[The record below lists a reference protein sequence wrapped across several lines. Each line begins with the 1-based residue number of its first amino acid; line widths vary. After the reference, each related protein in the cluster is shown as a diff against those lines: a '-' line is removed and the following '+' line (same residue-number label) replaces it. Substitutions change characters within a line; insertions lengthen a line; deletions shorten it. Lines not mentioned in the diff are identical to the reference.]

1 MPVVLSDGRSVA
13 IRRSEMLTSP
23 SLAIAAGGGS
33 IDLLRSDADYS
44 VTYEYVYR
52 SQPFV
57 FATINKLAYSA
68 ARNPLWFYQEDPD
81 SETLERV
88 RRHDAV
94 RLMRKPAPR
103 MSQFRWLG
111 EAFRSLYV
119 HGHHLVWK
127 DRVAGTG
134 TRVKHLWPIP
144 WTHVRVTQD
153 DLGPVAYD
161 ITINGTTYQ
170 LSPQEVMHFQLLGG
184 RSPLEVLRASV
195 AMEDA
200 AQLYQAYSLRN
211 GVSPRALFSGSNM
224 NARAVDVLRAELR
237 KLYAGPE
244 NAGNFVV
251 ANGDLNVKTIGVSP
265 ADLGLMPMREFARQ
279 EVLSALDVPPPL
291 IGLMENATLANVLEY
306 RKAMH
311 EAVKGKLIMVEQDIQ
326 VQLIDDEPA
335 WDGLISEINTDA
347 WQLPDPETRAK
358 MHMLNQQ
365 ASVNTINERRRS
377 EKLAPIDDPIADTV
391 FVPMNMAPV
400 GVDLAE
406 SVAGTPAQGI
416 ADRIVSDTLAE

>member
-1 MPVVLSDGRSVA
+1 MPVVLSNGRSVA
-13 IRRSEMLTSP
+13 IRRADHLTNP
-23 SLAIAAGGGS
+23 SLAVGGGGS

-68 ARNPLWFYQEDPD
+68 ARNPLWFYLEDPD

-88 RRHDAV
+88 RHHDAV

-111 EAFRSLYV
+111 ELFRSMYV

-127 DRVAGTG
+127 DRVSGPG
-134 TRVKHLWPIP
+134 SSVQRLWPIP

-153 DLGPVAYD
+153 DLGPVVYD

-170 LSPQEVMHFQLLGG
+170 LLPQEVLHFQLLGG
-184 RSPLEVLRASV
+184 RSPLEVLRASI

-200 AQLYQAYSLRN
+200 AQVYQSYSLRN
-211 GVSPRALFSGSNM
+211 GVSPRAVFSASGM
-224 NARAVDVLRAELR
+224 NPRAVDMLRAELR

-251 ANGDLNVKTIGVSP
+251 ANSDLNVKAIGTTP
-265 ADLGLMPMREFARQ
+265 ADLGLLPMREFSRQ

-291 IGLMENATLANVLEY
+291 VGLMENATLANVLEY

-311 EAVKGKLIMVEQDIQ
+311 DAVKGKLIMVEQDIQ

-335 WDGLISEINTDA
+335 WDGLIAEINTDS
-347 WQLPDPETRAK
+347 WLLPDPETRAK

-365 ASVNTINERRRS
+365 SSVNTINERRRA
-377 EKLAPIDDPIADTV
+377 EKLPPIADPIADTV
-391 FVPMNMAPV
+391 FIPQNMAPV
-400 GVDLAE
+400 GVAGE
-406 SVAGTPAQGI
+406 STAGTPAQGI
-416 ADRIVSDTLAE
+416 ADRIVSDTLVE